1 MKRFYVLTVFVL
13 SASLMF
19 GQVYLSEDF
28 SSGAMPP
35 AGWTIV
41 GQQAQWSN
49 SNSASAGG
57 IAPEAKFTWIQDIDT
72 SRLISPIVDLTG
84 TANVK
89 INFKHFLDNY
99 GGGQYSIGCAT
110 RSGGSDWNTVWEVF
124 PSANIGPE
132 LKYLDIPAEDEGVS
146 DFQFCFFIA
155 GNMYNMNYW
164 FIDNVKLLTPNDLD
178 LELTTL
184 DFPFFVLK
192 DEVFDVAGTVTNV
205 GLDDVTSFDVTY
217 TVDGA
222 SPLVSSFTGLSLAIG
237 DTYDFTCD
245 QPLSFADEGSYE
257 VEVSISNVN
266 GVDDDDSSNDTLSS
280 TVGVVPY
287 IPEKKVIGEEATG
300 TWCGWCVRGICFMD
314 YMAET
319 YPDTWI
325 GIAVHNGD
333 PMVVP
338 EYDAALP
345 NIIPNFP
352 GYPSGTVDRVGM
364 YDPSEFEEGYL
375 ERIDAISPAT
385 CEITNFSWDPA
396 TRVVSFDV
404 ESEFVTDVS
413 HELRFMAILVE
424 DSLAGT
430 SSDWN
435 QSNYYSG
442 GGHGEMC
449 GYESLPNPVPASQM
463 KYDHVARAVL
473 DTPYGTEGSL
483 PEDILSGETHSYT
496 YTYTIPDEWNYYWMH
511 FVGALIDMGTGE
523 ILNADSYPDE
533 VTGIGDVVAAS
544 NINIYPNPTTGVLF
558 FSGLEKANI
567 AVFNA
572 TGIQVAEYTNFAGN
586 SLDISALPNGM
597 YFINIQ
603 TGENTITKKVALN
616 R

>member
-1 MKRFYVLTVFVL
+1 MKRFYALTFFVL
-13 SASLMF
+13 SASFMF

-28 SSGAMPP
+28 SSGNMPP
-35 AGWTIV
+35 AGWSVV
-41 GQQAQWSN
+41 GQEAQWSN

-57 IAPEAKFTWIQDIDT
+57 IAPEAKFTWKQVTDL
-72 SRLISPIVDLTG
+72 SRLISPVVDLTG
-84 TANVK
+84 TSNVK

-110 RSGGSDWNTVWEVF
+110 RSGGSDWNTIWEVF
-124 PSANIGPE
+124 PTTNIGPE
-132 LKYLDIPAEDEGVS
+132 LKYLDIAVQDEGAS
-146 DFQFCFFIA
+146 DFQFCFFID
-155 GNMYNMNYW
+155 GNMYNINYW

-178 LELTTL
+178 LELTAL
-184 DFPFFVLK
+184 DIPYYVLK

-205 GLDDVTSFDVTY
+205 GLDDIASFDVTY
-217 TVDGA
+217 TVDGNN
-222 SPLVSSFTGLSLAIG
+222 PLTTSYSSLSLAIG
-237 DTYDFTCD
+237 DAYDFTCD
-245 QPLSFADEGSYE
+245 QPLSFPAEGSYE
-257 VEVSISNVN
+257 VQVTISNIN
-266 GVDDDDSSNDTLSS
+266 GGDDDDNSNDTLSS

-375 ERIDAISPAT
+375 ERIDAVSPAT

-396 TRVVSFDV
+396 TREVSFDV

-424 DSLAGT
+424 DSVFGT

-435 QSNYYSG
+435 QSNYYAG
-442 GGHGEMC
+442 GGQGEMC

-463 KYDHVARAVL
+463 KYDHVARAIL

-523 ILNADSYPDE
+523 ILNANSYPDE
-533 VTGIGDVVAAS
+533 VTGIGDQVSTA
-544 NINIYPNPTTGVLF
+544 NINIYPNPTTGVLYI
-558 FSGLEKANI
+558 SGLERAHI

-572 TGIQVAEYTNFAGN
+572 TGIQVAEYTDFAGN
-586 SLDISALPNGM
+586 SLDISNLPNGM